1 MTLNRY
7 IDKHGFQH
15 LADLLGVSERRVK
28 SWYYG
33 ERSPRPDMAKEIER
47 LTKNKVRFKECYA

>member
-1 MTLNRY
+1 MTLYRY
-7 IDKHGFQH
+7 IDKHGIIH

-33 ERSPRPDMAKEIER
+33 ERSPRPKMAKQIEQATR
-47 LTKNKVRFKECYA
+47 GKVKLKECY